1 VPTDAALRLP
11 DVRPGIYDDIMCS
24 HRMIWIVLFLAGLA
38 GCRAE
43 TPPQAPGPATRIV
56 SMAPNL
62 TEILFALGLGDRVVA
77 VTQDSNWPPEAAKHP
92 HVGTFWQP
100 NIEAVVGARPDLVVT
115 LAFGQQRELA
125 ERLRGIG
132 CRCLTVKIDHVAEL
146 YAAIEQIG
154 TATGTARGTEL
165 VAQMRAELATI
176 EQSARPARPKVL
188 WVVQRQPL
196 RVAGTE
202 TFADEIIRL
211 AGGQNAMGP
220 TIQKYPPIGI
230 EQVVASAPDVILE
243 PSMGGGD
250 LAASREQARQY
261 WSALPSIPAVRDG
274 RVYVM
279 DGDKVS
285 RLGPRLPEGV
295 RLVAEVIRD
304 AGAGQ

>member
-1 VPTDAALRLP
+1 
-11 DVRPGIYDDIMCS
+11 M
-24 HRMIWIVLFLAGLA
+24 WIVLFLAGLA

-43 TPPQAPGPATRIV
+43 APPQTPATATRIV
-56 SMAPNL
+56 SLAPNL

-77 VTQDSNWPPEAAKHP
+77 VTQDSNWPPEAAKRP

-154 TATGTARGTEL
+154 ATTGTAGRAAVL
-165 VAQMRAELATI
+165 IDRMRADLATI
-176 EQSARPARPKVL
+176 EKDAGSARPKVL

-202 TFADEIIRL
+202 TFADEMIRL
-211 AGGQNAMGP
+211 AGGQNAMGS

-243 PSMGGGD
+243 PSMGGAD
-250 LAASREQARQY
+250 LASAREQARQY
-261 WSALPSIPAVRDG
+261 WSALPSVPAVRDG
-274 RVYVM
+274 RVYII
-279 DGDKVS
+279 DGDKAS

-304 AGAGQ
+304 AGAGP